1 MFSLWLRSFSSDAL
15 VAEIL
20 TYLQTSPQDE
30 GVHRGQREGRLP
42 HPLPGQEDQPMDGEG
57 ELLMLHLIHLLLIHH
72 LLLHRLLVLHLT
84 LVPFQQDRSL
94 VLALEECF
102 FIAITRVI
110 RPL

>member
-1 MFSLWLRSFSSDAL
+1 MISLLLRSFSSDAL

-20 TYLQTSPQDE
+20 TYLQTSPHQDE

-42 HPLPGQEDQPMDGEG
+42 HPLAGQEDQPLDGEG
-57 ELLMLHLIHLLLIHH
+57 DLLHVHLLL
-72 LLLHRLLVLHLT
+72 LLNLH
-84 LVPFQQDRSL
+84 VPSPQDRSL

>member
-1 MFSLWLRSFSSDAL
+1 MFSLLLRSFSSDAL

-20 TYLQTSPQDE
+20 TYLQTSAQDE

-42 HPLPGQEDQPMDGEG
+42 HPLPGQEDQPLDGEG
-57 ELLMLHLIHLLLIHH
+57 DLLHVSLLL
-72 LLLHRLLVLHLT
+72 LLNLH
-84 LVPFQQDRSL
+84 VPSPQDRSL

>member
-42 HPLPGQEDQPMDGEG
+42 HPLSGQEDQPLDGEG
-57 ELLMLHLIHLLLIHH
+57 DLLHPLLL
-72 LLLHRLLVLHLT
+72 LLLNLH
-84 LVPFQQDRSL
+84 VPSPQDRSL

>member
-42 HPLPGQEDQPMDGEG
+42 HPLPGQEDQPLDGEG
-57 ELLMLHLIHLLLIHH
+57 DLLHLLL
-72 LLLHRLLVLHLT
+72 LLLLNLH
-84 LVPFQQDRSL
+84 VPSPQDRSL

>member
-42 HPLPGQEDQPMDGEG
+42 HPLPGQEDQPLDGEG
-57 ELLMLHLIHLLLIHH
+57 DLLRLLL
-72 LLLHRLLVLHLT
+72 LLLLNLH
-84 LVPFQQDRSL
+84 VPSPQDRSL

>member
-42 HPLPGQEDQPMDGEG
+42 HPLPGQEDQPLDGEG
-57 ELLMLHLIHLLLIHH
+57 DLLHLLL
-72 LLLHRLLVLHLT
+72 LLLLT
-84 LVPFQQDRSL
+84 LHVPSPQDRSL

>member
-1 MFSLWLRSFSSDAL
+1 MFSLFLRSFSSDAL

-42 HPLPGQEDQPMDGEG
+42 HPLPGQEDQPLDGEG
-57 ELLMLHLIHLLLIHH
+57 DLLHLLL
-72 LLLHRLLVLHLT
+72 LNLH
-84 LVPFQQDRSL
+84 VPSPQDRSL